1 MRHTD
6 IAIVGG
12 GLAGSTAA
20 AMLGRAGLDVV
31 LIDPHPVYPPDFRCE
46 KLDGPQVSLLEKTGL
61 TRAVLAAATPDRE
74 SWVARFGRVIEK
86 RPGDQHGIF
95 YDTLVNTVRAEIPK
109 AVEFVGAKAT
119 HIVTS
124 ADRQTLTLS
133 TGAEMSARL
142 VVVANGL
149 NIGLRSRLGMAQQIL
164 SACHSIS
171 VGFDVKPADRFTFE
185 FPALTYYAERPA
197 NRIAYLTLF
206 PIGSTM
212 RANLFLYRGMHDPWL
227 RQLREQPRETLFA
240 AMPGLRK
247 AIGDFEVTSFIKIRP
262 IDLYVTTG
270 HRKPG
275 VVLIGDAFA
284 TSCPAAGNGVRKVL
298 TDVERLCNV
307 HIPRWLA
314 TAGMDE
320 QKIATFYD
328 DPVKQACDSAC
339 LAKAYHLR
347 ALSTDVRLSWKIRRW
362 IRFVSRLG
370 VGVLRHT
377 MRRRRPHPI
386 VAASQPSLRGHYAQ
400 RR

>member
-1 MRHTD
+1 
-6 IAIVGG
+6 
-12 GLAGSTAA
+12 
-20 AMLGRAGLDVV
+20 
-31 LIDPHPVYPPDFRCE
+31 
-46 KLDGPQVSLLEKTGL
+46 
-61 TRAVLAAATPDRE
+61 
-74 SWVARFGRVIEK
+74 
-86 RPGDQHGIF
+86 
-95 YDTLVNTVRAEIPK
+95 
-109 AVEFVGAKAT
+109 
-119 HIVTS
+119 
-124 ADRQTLTLS
+124 
-133 TGAEMSARL
+133 
-142 VVVANGL
+142 
-149 NIGLRSRLGMAQQIL
+149 
-164 SACHSIS
+164 
-171 VGFDVKPADRFTFE
+171 
-185 FPALTYYAERPA
+185 
-197 NRIAYLTLF
+197 
-206 PIGSTM
+206 
-212 RANLFLYRGMHDPWL
+212 MHDPWL

-270 HRKPG
+270 HRRPG
-275 VVLIGDAFA
+275 IVLIGDAFA

-298 TDVERLCNV
+298 TDVERLCNFHV
-307 HIPRWLA
+307 PRWLA

-328 DPVKQACDSAC
+328 DPIKQACDSAC

-377 MRRRRPHPI
+377 MRRRRSQPI